1 MKVISKDFEM
11 LTELS
16 FPRIAINDNESY
28 GLHIFCDSS
37 TEVYGFAMC
46 AYTNEKVSSFLFA
59 KSKLAS
65 LRKINEHSVPTLELM
80 GVILTLKCL
89 PTLIET
95 YKNIQF
101 QFINVCVDVQVVL
114 HWLITKERKVKPK
127 FVKNRISE
135 VNGLIKALDDEFKMP
150 IMFKYVHTNQN
161 PADLLT
167 RGISYDKYLRIRN
180 LWLKDPSWLTNK
192 FKD

>member
-1 MKVISKDFEM
+1 MRKVWKLTINWDQKVPKEISDEMKVISKDFEM

-37 TEVYGFAMC
+37 TEAYGFAMS

-59 KSKLAS
+59 KSKLS
-65 LRKINEHSVPTLELM
+65 PLRKRNEHSVPTLKLM
-80 GVILTLKCL
+80 GVILALKCL
-89 PTLIET
+89 PTIIKS

-101 QFINVCVDVQVVL
+101 QFINVYVDAQIVL
-114 HWLITKERKVKPK
+114 NRLITKESKVKSK

-135 VNGLIKALDDEFKMP
+135 VNG
-150 IMFKYVHTNQN
+150 
-161 PADLLT
+161 
-167 RGISYDKYLRIRN
+167 
-180 LWLKDPSWLTNK
+180 
-192 FKD
+192 